1 MSKLFWNSPGLKVIS
16 IAVVSSMAMLSA
28 IPASAATF
36 KATIY
41 EWVFPFSLFPFLENM
56 EIKYT
61 LADGIFDTIASSEPN
76 TFLTDGYPLFE
87 ELPSDTTVVPEVVT
101 DFQWTLNGTLEP
113 VEIKRSIFG
122 ITDKGLYLQI
132 LDPELP
138 PQYTNVFSTT
148 LEAPEGMPLSAC
160 KTQTCEGTAS
170 IDGKEGFY
178 GLRLRQ
184 TPVNEAESVP
194 EPSAAVALGFVG
206 ALLLKRRRKTLSA
219 QPIATVDPQ

>member
-16 IAVVSSMAMLSA
+16 IAVVSSMAMLNA
-28 IPASAATF
+28 TPASATTF

-41 EWVFPFSLFPFLENM
+41 ETEYNLPEFDFLEDL
-56 EIKYT
+56 EIEYT
-61 LADGIFDTIASSEPN
+61 LADGIFDTIAASEPD
-76 TFLTDGYPLFE
+76 TFLTDRDPLFY
-87 ELPSDTTVVPEVVT
+87 ELPDDTTVVPEVVT
-101 DFQWTLNGTLEP
+101 DFQWTLGGTLEP
-113 VEIKRSIFG
+113 VEIERSIFG
-122 ITDKGLYLQI
+122 ITDQGLYLQI

-160 KTQTCEGTAS
+160 KTQTCEGTAR
-170 IDGKEGFY
+170 IGGKEGYY

-184 TPVNEAESVP
+184 TPVNEPEPVP

-206 ALLLKRRRKTLSA
+206 ALLLKRRRKMGSA
-219 QPIATVDPQ
+219 QPVATVNPQ